1 MNDPQSASTMDP
13 RVERTRAAVLQATRD
28 LLIELGVERTCIEMV
43 AERSG
48 VARSTVYRH
57 WEGKPQLVMDA
68 LEDLRSTDDLVPTGD
83 AEDDLRALVQ
93 DFGAVLRAPGSSML
107 ADLMAVSDRDAE
119 LGRLH
124 RGFIRR
130 KRDRALELIGRLQVA
145 GRLDPS
151 LDTGYLG
158 ELVAGPLVYR
168 RFSLGEPM
176 TADQIDAHVDEVLR
190 RLAP

>member
-1 MNDPQSASTMDP
+1 VNDPQSASTMDP

-68 LEDLRSTDDLVPTGD
+68 LEDLRHQDDLVPTGD
-83 AEDDLRALVQ
+83 PEADLRALLQ
-93 DFGAVLRAPGSSML
+93 DFGAALRAPESSML

-130 KRDRALELIGRLQVA
+130 KRARSLELIGRLQEA
-145 GRLDPS
+145 GRMDPS
-151 LDTGYLG
+151 LDTDYLG
-158 ELVAGPLVYR
+158 ELVAGALVYR

-176 TADQIDAHVDEVLR
+176 TPDQIDAHVDEVLR

>member
-1 MNDPQSASTMDP
+1 VTDQRAASPLDP
-13 RVERTRAAVLQATRD
+13 RVERTRAAVLRATRD
-28 LLIELGVERTCIEMV
+28 LLTELGVERTCIELV

-48 VARSTVYRH
+48 VARSTIYRH

-68 LEDLRSTDDLVPTGD
+68 LEDLRSTEELAPNGDDE
-83 AEDDLRALVQ
+83 ADLRALLQ
-93 DFGAVLRAPGSSML
+93 DFGEALRAPESSML

-130 KRDRALELIGRLQVA
+130 KRARSLELIGRLQAA

-151 LDTGYLG
+151 LDTDYLG
-158 ELVAGPLVYR
+158 DLVAGALVYR

-176 TADQIDAHVDEVLR
+176 TPDQIDAHVDEVLR